1 MKENI
6 EKKINEINLLE
17 KKIESYGKT
26 MVDGAINSEEYLK
39 SKYRIA
45 WFLKESYSDDENSQ
59 YYKSLFTADN
69 LYEDFFKNV
78 ARPTWHPII
87 YISYSILNG
96 FKTWQELD
104 YIRDNNDMCNVIKN
118 IAIINA
124 NKNYSLTGT
133 WTDNNNLYDGF
144 KKFESILK
152 SQIDLLEPNV
162 LIFGNTFYLFKDFF
176 EINDEH
182 KIDNLSEDG
191 LLHTYLKDGKI
202 FLDAYHP
209 ASRKRNYIDSIINSV
224 KELSAILI
232 TKNE

>member
-1 MKENI
+1 METKI
-6 EKKINEINLLE
+6 EEINLLE

-26 MVDGAINSEEYLK
+26 MVDGAIDNEEYLK

-45 WFLKESYSDDENSQ
+45 WFLKESYADENEENSQ
-59 YYKSLFTADN
+59 YYRSLFTANN

-104 YIRDNNDMCNVIKN
+104 YIRENNDMCNVIKN

-124 NKNYSLTGT
+124 NKHYSLTGT
-133 WTDNNNLYDGF
+133 WTDDNNLYDGF
-144 KKFESILK
+144 KKFEKILRK
-152 SQIDLLEPNV
+152 QIHLLEPNI

-176 EINDEH
+176 EINDTH
-182 KIDNLSEDG
+182 KINDLSEDG

-209 ASRKRNYIDSIINSV
+209 ASRKRNYINSIINAV
-224 KELSAILI
+224 KNL
-232 TKNE
+232 NEKVSS